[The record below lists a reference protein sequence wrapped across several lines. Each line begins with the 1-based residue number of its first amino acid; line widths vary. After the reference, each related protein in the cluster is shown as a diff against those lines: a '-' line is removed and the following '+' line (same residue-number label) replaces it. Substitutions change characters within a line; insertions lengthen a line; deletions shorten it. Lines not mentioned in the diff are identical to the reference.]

1 MANFKNSFSKNSF
14 DITDWCDYVRGVAD
28 PERMEAMVSMA
39 EAGEAPSRLID
50 TLSLVAEVGQLD
62 STLEVPEHAVRVA
75 KAAGSLRR
83 PTSVVEAEPGFFSPS
98 RLLRFLPFS
107 ITFDSLT
114 QPAAA
119 GTRNLQVADR
129 QLSVEAEGFKVDLRL
144 EHDTEPNSTVVV
156 GQLLHR
162 DREQGIVSTSPISDV
177 PVLAVEEGRIVGR
190 SLTGRFG
197 EFQAEGL
204 PNKLSSLCLL
214 VGPDECIELPIGAG

>member
-1 MANFKNSFSKNSF
+1 MAYFKKSL
-14 DITDWCDYVRGVAD
+14 DITDWCDYVRGVAE
-28 PERMEAMVSMA
+28 PERMEAMVSMI
-39 EAGEAPSRLID
+39 EAGEAPSQLID
-50 TLSLVAEVGQLD
+50 RLSLVAEVGHLD
-62 STLEVPEHAVRVA
+62 STVEVPEHAVRVA

-83 PTSVVEAEPGFFSPS
+83 PRAVDEAESGFFSPG
-98 RLLRFLPFS
+98 RLLRFLSFS
-107 ITFDSLT
+107 ITFDSLE
-114 QPAAA
+114 QPAVA

-129 QLSVEAEGFKVDLRL
+129 QLSFEAEDFKVDLRL

-162 DREQGIVSTSPISDV
+162 GGEEGSSTTTPVVDV

-204 PNKLSSLCLL
+204 PNKSLSLCLL
-214 VGPDECIELPIGAG
+214 VGPNECLELPVGAG